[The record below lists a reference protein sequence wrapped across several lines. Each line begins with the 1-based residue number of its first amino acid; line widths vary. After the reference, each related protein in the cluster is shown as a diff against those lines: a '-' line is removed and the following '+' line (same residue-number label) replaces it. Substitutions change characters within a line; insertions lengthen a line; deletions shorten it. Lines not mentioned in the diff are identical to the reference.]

1 MSTTAETRNVSEE
14 STVFGEVSRN
24 WGWILALGIV
34 FIILGLIGLSMLFAL
49 TMASVFFFGILILLG
64 GVVQLVDAWKCK
76 GWKGILWHLL
86 MAILYIVCGVVVIV
100 NPLGAS
106 MILTMMLA
114 GVLIAVGLIRIG
126 MAIQMRRHGS
136 WVWPLLGGIVTI
148 LLGAIILGQWP
159 ISGLWVI
166 GLFVAVELIVNGWSY
181 IFVALAAR
189 KAGQVPSAS
198 LESATPAV

>member
-34 FIILGLIGLSMLFAL
+34 FIILGMIGLSMLFAL
-49 TMASVFFFGILILLG
+49 TMASVFFFGILILVG
-64 GVVQLVDAWKCK
+64 GVVQLVDAVKCK

-100 NPLGAS
+100 NPVGAS

-114 GVLIAVGLIRIG
+114 GVLIAVGLVRIG
-126 MAIQMRRHGS
+126 MAIQMRKHGS

-148 LLGAIILGQWP
+148 LLGVMILGQWP

-181 IFVALAAR
+181 LFVALAAR

>member
-1 MSTTAETRNVSEE
+1 MSTTAETRSVSQE

-49 TMASVFFFGILILLG
+49 TVASVFFFGILILLG
-64 GVVQLVDAWKCK
+64 GAVQLVDAVKCK

-86 MAILYIVCGVVVIV
+86 MAILYIVCGVVVIA
-100 NPLGAS
+100 NPVGAS

-126 MAIQMRRHGS
+126 MAIQMRKHGS

-148 LLGAIILGQWP
+148 LLGVMILSQWP

-181 IFVALAAR
+181 LFVALAAR
-189 KAGQVPSAS
+189 KVGQAS
-198 LESATPAV
+198 LASVESPTPAV